1 MEIKEPVKKYKT
13 TNTIMY
19 SCQYHCIW
27 TTKYRRPVL
36 NDKIQN
42 RLKELIL
49 EKQQEYDFEV
59 IEIEIMPDHIH
70 LLLSVNPFIGVYSV
84 ISRLKGYTSN
94 ILRKEFKELKS
105 KLPTL
110 WTRNKFISTCG
121 SVSLEVV
128 QKYIENQK
136 CK

>member
-59 IEIEIMPDHIH
+59 IEMETMSDHIH